1 LATVF
6 EGMRNQMSDE
16 LTAQN
21 LDELSAELLGKA
33 RGARSGRA
41 ARGVF
46 NGTYLRQVLLTLT
59 EGSELADHDSP
70 PAASL
75 QVIEG
80 RVRLATATESW
91 ELSTRD
97 LIAGPPERNS
107 VAALSDAAF
116 MLTIRTEVTGGYM
129 SRKCSWSTICGGM
142 PVGGPRGTRTPDPL
156 GVNEML

>member
-1 LATVF
+1 
-6 EGMRNQMSDE
+6 MRNQLSDE

-70 PAASL
+70 PEATL
-75 QVIEG
+75 QVVRG
-80 RVRLATATESW
+80 SVRLATATESW
-91 ELSTRD
+91 HLSTGD
-97 LIAGPPERNS
+97 LIAVPPDRHS
-107 VAALSDAAF
+107 VAAVTDAAF
-116 MLTIRTEVTGGYM
+116 MLTIRTEISGG
-129 SRKCSWSTICGGM
+129 
-142 PVGGPRGTRTPDPL
+142 
-156 GVNEML
+156 